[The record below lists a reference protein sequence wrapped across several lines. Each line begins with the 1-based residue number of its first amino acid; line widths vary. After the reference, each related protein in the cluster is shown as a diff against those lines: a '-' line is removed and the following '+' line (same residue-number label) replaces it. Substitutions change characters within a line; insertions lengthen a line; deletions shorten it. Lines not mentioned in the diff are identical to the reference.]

1 MYSRFRILFFFFFF
15 FFFFLFS
22 EKKNKKKKIVGI
34 PCILVGGGGYT
45 IENVPRCWVNE
56 TAISLGVCDLPNDI
70 PPNAKAYD
78 LYKPDHKLFV
88 SVTKLKKK

>member
-1 MYSRFRILFFFFFF
+1 MSSYGHGECIRVLESCLFIFLIFFCFILN
-15 FFFFLFS
+15 L
-22 EKKNKKKKIVGI
+22 KVGI

-56 TAISLGVCDLPNDI
+56 TAISLGINDLPNEI
-70 PPNAKAYD
+70 PTNAKAYD

-88 SVTKLKKK
+88 SV